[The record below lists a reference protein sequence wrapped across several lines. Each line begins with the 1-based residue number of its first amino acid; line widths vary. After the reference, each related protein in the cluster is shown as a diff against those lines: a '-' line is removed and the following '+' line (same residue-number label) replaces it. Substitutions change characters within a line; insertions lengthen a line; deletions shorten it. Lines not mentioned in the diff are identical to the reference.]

1 MHTKRDGALRK
12 CLGGLMLGLLSWA
25 LPVGA
30 QELVFAVTSSS
41 VPFGYH
47 TPQGE
52 LVGFNIDLGRAICEQ
67 LKRPCRFEAMPFPL
81 IIPAVNAGRV
91 DIGLGNVL
99 KTPERERQ
107 VAFSVPIWRSTSS
120 FVGLAGMP
128 PTTPLQAIK
137 EQTVCVVD
145 GSAQQAYLRTLGGP
159 SPLLIARTSNQAVL
173 EGLQQGACT
182 MALLPTM
189 QVLPFLQS
197 PAGKPYAFIGAPLG
211 QEGLGGTVH
220 MVVRP
225 DRADLLTGV
234 NEAIQTLIRNGT
246 HEKISR
252 RYFPFSI
259 L

>member
-1 MHTKRDGALRK
+1 MHPTRISGLRK
-12 CLGGLMLGLLSWA
+12 LLAGLLLAWTAWA
-25 LPVGA
+25 APASG

-41 VPFGYH
+41 IPFGYH
-47 TPQGE
+47 NPQGE
-52 LVGFNIDLGRAICEQ
+52 LVGFNVDLGRAICEQ
-67 LKRPCRFEAMPFPL
+67 LKRPCRFEAMPFPQIL
-81 IIPAVNAGRV
+81 PAVNAGRV
-91 DIGLGNVL
+91 DLALGNVL

-120 FVGLAGMP
+120 FIGRAG
-128 PTTPLQAIK
+128 TPLVTPAQAIR
-137 EQTVCVVD
+137 EHSVCVVE
-145 GSAQQAYLRTLGGP
+145 GSAQQAFLKHLGG
-159 SPLLIARTSNQAVL
+159 SPNQILGRTSNQAVI
-173 EGLQQGACT
+173 EGLQQGVCT

-189 QVLPFLQS
+189 QALPFLQT
-197 PAGKPYAFIGAPLG
+197 PDGKPYAFIGQPLG

-220 MVVRP
+220 LVVRP
-225 DRADLLTGV
+225 DRAELLTSV

>member
-1 MHTKRDGALRK
+1 MHTKRDSALRK
-12 CLGGLMLGLLSWA
+12 CLGGLLLGLLTWT
-25 LPVGA
+25 LPAHA

-52 LVGFNIDLGRAICEQ
+52 LVGFNVDLGRAICEQ
-67 LKRPCRFEAMPFPL
+67 LKRPCRFEAMPFPQIL
-81 IIPAVNAGRV
+81 PAVNAGRA

-120 FVGLAGMP
+120 FVGLAGTHQ
-128 PTTPLQAIK
+128 TTPAQAIR
-137 EQTVCVVD
+137 EQTVCVVE
-145 GSAQQAYLRTLGGP
+145 GSAQQVYLRTLGGP
-159 SPLLIARTSNQAVL
+159 SPLLLARASNQAVL
-173 EGLQQGACT
+173 EGLQQGACAL
-182 MALLPTM
+182 ALLPTM

-197 PAGKPYAFIGAPLG
+197 PAGKPYAFIGPPMG

-225 DRADLLTGV
+225 DRADLLTSV